1 MNYIQIDRTNCLE
14 IILHK
19 FPAFQTQWDLHLES
33 WNSLIERPIAL
44 DIAEFADFAIDTI
57 ATGIDPEIE
66 KVVEVTEQML
76 ADGDS
81 VIQYAFRRLFLE
93 QIAHRRSR
101 GGFPVDRF
109 TSKLHPLGYYHWHA
123 IDLNWNINLVPALQT
138 TGNLGWKQLCED
150 LELLRSLPLLIDSG

>member
-1 MNYIQIDRTNCLE
+1 MKDMQIDRTNWIE
-14 IILHK
+14 IMLRE
-19 FPAFQTQWDLHLES
+19 FPAFGPQWAEHLES
-33 WNSLIERPIAL
+33 WNPTIARPLAIDL
-44 DIAEFADFAIDTI
+44 AEFADFAIDTI

-66 KVVEVTEQML
+66 KVVEITEQML

-123 IDLNWNINLVPALQT
+123 IDLDWNINLVPALQT
-138 TGNLGWKQLCED
+138 TGNLG
-150 LELLRSLPLLIDSG
+150 